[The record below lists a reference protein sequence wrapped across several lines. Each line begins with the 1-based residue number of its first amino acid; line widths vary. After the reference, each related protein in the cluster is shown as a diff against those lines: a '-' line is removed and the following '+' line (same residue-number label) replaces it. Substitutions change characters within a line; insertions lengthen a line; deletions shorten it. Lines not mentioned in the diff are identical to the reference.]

1 MRLFICV
8 LVGTTSVAYA
18 QHHHGMEHHHAEG
31 EGEAEAD
38 RSAFG
43 ADVAL
48 VAASFETMTYVGNYQ
63 GVIPALRWAYARF
76 GVGANVSMYRLEKNG
91 AAVWGAG
98 DAMVHGQVTLVGGEH
113 AQAGIVAGV
122 SAPLGNETSGLSMGH
137 VMLMPAAFGSWTS
150 GRITLAGTAGYGR
163 SLGNMSGHDHGLWPL
178 VEPMNM
184 SEVSWSAGGD
194 YAIVPNVRAG
204 LRASGGIPVLEPGR
218 NRVVGAA
225 RVAWRTGPVENAA
238 ELQAGLAGDPF
249 TVRGVV
255 STALSF

>member
-1 MRLFICV
+1 MLARLTIAA
-8 LVGTTSVAYA
+8 LVATTSVSYA
-18 QHHHGMEHHHAEG
+18 EHHHGMEHHHG
-31 EGEAEAD
+31 EGDED
-38 RSAFG
+38 RSSFG
-43 ADVAL
+43 ADVSL
-48 VAASFETMTYVGNYQ
+48 VAASFETMSYVGNYQ
-63 GVIPALRWAYARF
+63 GVIPALRWASARF
-76 GVGANVSMYRLEKNG
+76 GAGANVSMYRLEKNG

-98 DAMVHGQVTLVGGEH
+98 DVMIHGQVTLVGNMH

-137 VMLMPAAFGSWTS
+137 VMIMPSAFGSWTS
-150 GRITLAGTAGYGR
+150 GRVTLAGTAGYGR
-163 SLGNMSGHDHGLWPL
+163 ALGEMSGHDHGPWPL

-184 SEVSWSAGGD
+184 SEVMWSAGGD
-194 YAIVPNVRAG
+194 YAIVPAVRAG
-204 LRASGGIPVLEPGR
+204 LRASGGIPLVDAGD
-218 NRVVGAA
+218 NRIVGTA